1 LKRAFLRWD
10 KARSTDPNFDLK
22 MCQVGWRTGNPY
34 FVWKAIDIC
43 GSRSQKLP
51 TWVYDYLVAAAGR
64 MMLPETAEA
73 GDLREILPL
82 VLGFRGKRGPGG
94 HPLRPNGARD
104 PNTDYLTLAMAFA
117 AEIQKGAVLKTDVKP
132 SEALTRALMSAESKL
147 VYRDHKTLMINVAK
161 EFG

>member
-1 LKRAFLRWD
+1 
-10 KARSTDPNFDLK
+10 
-22 MCQVGWRTGNPY
+22 
-34 FVWKAIDIC
+34 
-43 GSRSQKLP
+43 
-51 TWVYDYLVAAAGR
+51 R

-161 EFG
+161 EFGLERVPRSSKEWRQKIRVAMIELGKIFREIAP